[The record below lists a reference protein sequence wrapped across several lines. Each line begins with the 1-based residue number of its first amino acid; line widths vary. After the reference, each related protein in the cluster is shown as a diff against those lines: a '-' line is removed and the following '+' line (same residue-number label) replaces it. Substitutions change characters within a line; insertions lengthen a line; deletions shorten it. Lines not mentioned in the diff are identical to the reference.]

1 MMEIRPLSRRGMT
14 CFSCAL
20 CSVPVLVSQYVPM
33 EECFFCSM
41 CSVSVY
47 GDDYIISLYYD
58 RSS

>member
-20 CSVPVLVSQYVPM
+20 CFVPVIVSQYVPM
-33 EECFFCSM
+33 EEWFFCIM

-47 GDDYIISLYYD
+47 GDDYMISL
-58 RSS
+58 